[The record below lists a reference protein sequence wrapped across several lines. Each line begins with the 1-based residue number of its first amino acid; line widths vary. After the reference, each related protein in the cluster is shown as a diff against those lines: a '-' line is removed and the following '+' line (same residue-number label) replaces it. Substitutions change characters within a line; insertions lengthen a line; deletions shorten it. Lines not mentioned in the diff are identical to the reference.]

1 MEKIKTEV
9 FEGNRLHDN
18 CTYSEE
24 FPEFMLVGSNCT
36 TGQRSMIPVGP
47 QMLSRHLLL
56 LGGIGTGKSNAF
68 NFLISN
74 ILYMKTQKDVV
85 IIFDTK
91 GDYYK
96 EFYKPGD
103 IVISN
108 DDRATGPNG
117 PDYWNVFN
125 EVLIDDRVEEN
136 ILEIAR
142 TIYSDKIE
150 RTSQPFFPN
159 AAKDLTSALLLH
171 LARSEKLAN
180 RRNNASLR
188 AILSRCASPN
198 ADMP

>member
-1 MEKIKTEV
+1 M
-9 FEGNRLHDN
+9 LHMAQ
-18 CTYSEE
+18 SKR
-24 FPEFMLVGSNCT
+24 GRHS
-36 TGQRSMIPVGP
+36 
-47 QMLSRHLLL
+47 SRHLLL

-136 ILEIAR
+136 ILEIVVGELDRIVGEAR
-142 TIYSDKIE
+142 RRRRS
-150 RTSQPFFPN
+150 RGCG
-159 AAKDLTSALLLH
+159 AAGS
-171 LARSEKLAN
+171 
-180 RRNNASLR
+180 
-188 AILSRCASPN
+188 
-198 ADMP
+198 